1 MSASINHLRKRQII
15 MSDSTPL
22 DALLAPPGAAA
33 QSAPPLPPS
42 TTYTPMVTPGTLPYT
57 PPAQAPSQPATPYV
71 KHILRQIVTYVSVFL
86 AVFVLSLPAI
96 QSLGL
101 RYVPNA
107 YSASGCLSVTG
118 AAIVGVA
125 AVVLAYFVQ
134 SFLVPILV

>member
-1 MSASINHLRKRQII
+1 

-57 PPAQAPSQPATPYV
+57 PGPQVASQPATPYV
-71 KHILRQIVTYVSVFL
+71 KNILRQIVTYLSVFL
-86 AVFVLSLPAI
+86 SVFVLSLPAI

-118 AAIVGVA
+118 SAIVAAA
-125 AVVLAYFVQ
+125 AVIVAYVLQ